1 MNGSHPDDRRRAAG
15 DTFPDYRSHTVDTRL
30 RRVPRPSQDLRAL
43 IVAPDPES
51 RDTLERLCRANGLQP
66 LPAADTGT
74 FALRLAR
81 MLRPDL
87 VLVDSDL
94 SDMNGL
100 DLLEKLGNDAI
111 AGVVVTSRTDLAI
124 RAFETGAL
132 DYLLKPVSDKRFTQA
147 IARARTRL
155 PGAARRL
162 QPVRSDRGAGDPT
175 SAPVLIGERQ
185 HRMYLLDP
193 ARIDYVEAQGNY
205 VTFHMDG
212 AEYLS
217 RDTLKRL
224 ELTLQPRG
232 FLRIEHSLLLNVGA
246 IDYVVPFGRGRF
258 VFTLRSGMS
267 LRSTPTYRAGIVE
280 RLPLGRSRREVA
292 VTDSDAPDRC

>member
-1 MNGSHPDDRRRAAG
+1 
-15 DTFPDYRSHTVDTRL
+15 
-30 RRVPRPSQDLRAL
+30 
-43 IVAPDPES
+43 
-51 RDTLERLCRANGLQP
+51 
-66 LPAADTGT
+66 
-74 FALRLAR
+74 

-87 VLVDSDL
+87 LLVDSDL

-100 DLLEKLGNDAI
+100 DLLEKLSHDGI

-132 DYLLKPVSDKRFTQA
+132 DYLLKPVSERRFAQA

-155 PGAARRL
+155 PGAAR
-162 QPVRSDRGAGDPT
+162 QIQSVRSDRGPGACDAT

-193 ARIDYVEAQGNY
+193 ARVDYVEAQGNY
-205 VTFHMDG
+205 VTFHTDG

-224 ELTLQPRG
+224 ELTLQARG

-267 LRSTPTYRAGIVE
+267 LRSTATYRAGIVE
-280 RLPLGRSRREVA
+280 RLPLGRSRREVT
-292 VTDSDAPDRC
+292 VTGPDAPDRC

>member
-1 MNGSHPDDRRRAAG
+1 
-15 DTFPDYRSHTVDTRL
+15 
-30 RRVPRPSQDLRAL
+30 
-43 IVAPDPES
+43 
-51 RDTLERLCRANGLQP
+51 
-66 LPAADTGT
+66 
-74 FALRLAR
+74 

-132 DYLLKPVSDKRFTQA
+132 DYLLKPVSDKRFAQA
-147 IARARTRL
+147 IVRARTRL
-155 PGAARRL
+155 PGAARPL
-162 QPVRSDRGAGDPT
+162 QPVRSERGPGAGDAS

-232 FLRIEHSLLLNVGA
+232 FLRIEHSFLLNVGA

-267 LRSTPTYRAGIVE
+267 LRSTPTYRAGIVA
-280 RLPLGRSRREVA
+280 RLPLGRSRRDVV